1 MLNETGADVAITNGG
16 GIRASIDAGPI
27 TKGEAITVLPFGN
40 YIVTVKLTGKELKE
54 AIEHGL
60 PEMVDGKIQSLA
72 CIAQVAGIN
81 VTYDP
86 TAKAGSRVV
95 TITKDGKAIKDTDT
109 FIVAINDFMA
119 TGGDG
124 YTVLAKPVV
133 NEFSALDEAL
143 INYISKI
150 GSDGMKAIDTE
161 SARVSIAK

>member
-1 MLNETGADVAITNGG
+1 VSPVL
-16 GIRASIDAGPI
+16 
-27 TKGEAITVLPFGN
+27 TKARSP
-40 YIVTVKLTGKELKE
+40 
-54 AIEHGL
+54 
-60 PEMVDGKIQSLA
+60 
-72 CIAQVAGIN
+72 C
-81 VTYDP
+81 
-86 TAKAGSRVV
+86 
-95 TITKDGKAIKDTDT
+95 KAIKDTDT